1 MAELLGAIDTDYRSP
16 KITDDH
22 IQQSTAVRATEMMNL
37 QSQMMTRGQQ
47 ADTAAA
53 NTASLIQSRID
64 QSNLASRQAD
74 LATYKAGVE
83 ADRTYNLIDMNLRSS
98 EREDMKMPYV
108 LEGLAAQNWINHT
121 IAEGN
126 ELTNEYDNATMGAR
140 VEGAALD
147 AKNKLAS
154 LNGKR
159 AETQRAKAQ
168 SDRETAD
175 AVVWTEVMND
185 LDAGVDI
192 DTLNPIFTSKK
203 FNTQYTELK
212 RSEHEEIDYK
222 AAVAAKMQDSKDQ
235 TERIGKLSHSQRQ
248 AWDIAPDDAARAG
261 VMHGSEKTNQA
272 KEDLRA
278 IGVAGKLAWSHLA
291 NNRDPANPT
300 TIPTVDLIKDGIL
313 TADGIMVANKAMQ
326 TSQMAETRRFTAA
339 SIAARAKPP
348 LSATAQAAFDMEKEN
363 DYVLA
368 MIKEKNPASADEAY
382 PAGKRNYTTEEAR
395 VDYHSRRGGLTM
407 GTRGGI
413 DVRPESQASWETA
426 RENIRD
432 GSLPEGIATVKDA
445 RYVND
450 ITQVLHAFDQNIR
463 RDGDG
468 NLRLPPSSGAFA
480 SYKSGGTPVKNNDI
494 DIKSIGEGWFGGS
507 RPAGSD
513 VLKPGVEPSGMEL
526 GDVVDTVTNFFVG
539 KDPKLDV
546 TRVQT
551 GWLGTPGES
560 EKHLRHA
567 GSTTEAVAWY
577 KGRLSALGVEVDK
590 PGELFRNFRP
600 SPESLEMFGMTLPPA
615 GEGGDRLWVW
625 NEKISNQLNQK
636 WTSIPKTK
644 MTNAP
649 AVAAGEKKFR
659 SSSNP
664 ADRVAPKYREMTRS
678 ELIQAVNSSKGGS
691 GVNLKWSETWVEGV
705 DFRRDGVRMERAG
718 TQSRAASQRQSRGT
732 RKRN

>member
-53 NTASLIQSRID
+53 NTASLIQSRIS
-64 QSNLASRQAD
+64 QSNLAA
-74 LATYKAGVE
+74 YKADVE
-83 ADRTYNLIDMNLRSS
+83 ADRTYNLIDMNLRQA
-98 EREDMKMPYV
+98 EREDLKMPYV

-126 ELTNEYDNATMGAR
+126 ELTNEYNNATIGDR
-140 VEGAALD
+140 VETAALE
-147 AKNKLAS
+147 AQQALAN

-159 AETQRAKAQ
+159 VENQLLVEQNKREEGDRVTMAEVQDRLNAGENIDDINVTFGSKMGNNWFADKHRLEQAETDHK
-168 SDRETAD
+168 TATAASIED
-175 AVVWTEVMND
+175 ARQKTIKV
-185 LDAGVDI
+185 
-192 DTLNPIFTSKK
+192 
-203 FNTQYTELK
+203 
-212 RSEHEEIDYK
+212 
-222 AAVAAKMQDSKDQ
+222 
-235 TERIGKLSHSQRQ
+235 GKLSHSQRQ
-248 AWDIAPDDAARAG
+248 AWDIAPDDATRAG
-261 VMHGSEKTNQA
+261 IMHEAEKTNQA

-300 TIPTVDLIKDGIL
+300 TIPTADLIKDGIL
-313 TADGIMVANKAMQ
+313 TDDGIMVANKAMQ
-326 TSQMAETRRFTAA
+326 TSQMAETQRFTAA

-382 PAGKRNYTTEEAR
+382 PAGKRNYTTAEAR
-395 VDYHSRRGGLTM
+395 VDYHARRGGLAT

-463 RDGDG
+463 KGVKPNAG
-468 NLRLPPSSGAFA
+468 VFA
-480 SYKSGGTPVKNNDI
+480 SYKSGGTPVKNSDI
-494 DIKSIGEGWFGGS
+494 DIKNIGEGWFGGS

-513 VLKPGVEPSGMEL
+513 VLKPGVEPSTIEL
-526 GDVVDTVTNFFVG
+526 GDVIDTVTNWAVG
-539 KDPKLDV
+539 KDPELDV

-551 GWLGTPGES
+551 GTLWGES
-560 EKHLRHA
+560 EKNLRHA

-600 SPESLEMFGMTLPPA
+600 SPASLEMFEMTLPPA

-625 NEKISNQLNQK
+625 NENISNQLNQK
-636 WTSIPKTK
+636 WTSVPKNK

-659 SSSNP
+659 SSNNP
-664 ADRVAPKYREMTRS
+664 ADRVPPKYRKMTRP
-678 ELIQAVNSSKGGS
+678 ELIQAINSSKGRA

-705 DFRRDGVRMERAG
+705 DFRRDGVRMNRAG

-732 RKRN
+732 GKRN